1 MRLLLPLERDR
12 NDILKLKYM
21 LGQQDNIN
29 LEVNEKKQV
38 FLRLYGMLYILII
51 AVIIGLGI
59 VYLNSI
65 TNFSVE
71 KIVPNSFLKDST
83 VQEVDLPTVKGTVS
97 PPVDIMKEGK
107 STPELVEKG
116 KTLFSTNCASCHGTE
131 GKGDGVA
138 GASLNPKPRNF
149 HDLNGWK
156 NGAKFSQIYKTLQ
169 EGITGTAMPSFS
181 TLLPEDRIAILHYIR
196 TFTSYPEITDAE
208 LTELD
213 KTYSLSAGIKQ
224 PNQIS
229 VKLAIEKVLQDYKPV
244 EERVKKISET
254 IKSDNS
260 SEGAILFKKISK
272 NVEKSVTTLVSNP
285 KWNEN
290 ENELVK
296 LIGNELIYNGFKTN
310 VYELAPQQVAV
321 LYLYLKNLFETNKT

>member
-1 MRLLLPLERDR
+1 
-12 NDILKLKYM
+12 M

-29 LEVNEKKQV
+29 LEVNDKKQV
-38 FLRLYGMLYILII
+38 YLRLYGMLYILII
-51 AVIIGLGI
+51 VVIVGLGI

-71 KIVPNSFLKDST
+71 KIVPNSFIKDST

-116 KTLFSTNCASCHGTE
+116 KTLFSTNCSSCHGTE

-156 NGAKFSQIYKTLQ
+156 NGPKFSQIYKTLQ
-169 EGITGTAMPSFS
+169 EGITGSAMPSFS
-181 TLLPEDRIAILHYIR
+181 TLLPEDRIAIIHFIR
-196 TFTSYPEITDAE
+196 TLTQYPEVTDAE

-213 KTYSLSAGIKQ
+213 KTYSLSAGVKQ
-224 PNQIS
+224 PNQIPL
-229 VKLAIEKVLQDYKPV
+229 KLAIEKVLQEYKPV

-254 IKSDNS
+254 VNKDS
-260 SEGAILFKKISK
+260 SEGAVLFKKISK
-272 NVEKSVTTLVSNP
+272 NIEKSVTTLVTSS

-296 LIGNELIYNGFKTN
+296 VIGNELLYNGFKTN
-310 VYELAPQQVAV
+310 VYELTPQQVTV
-321 LYLYLKNLFETNKT
+321 LYQYLKNLFETNKT

>member
-1 MRLLLPLERDR
+1 
-12 NDILKLKYM
+12 
-21 LGQQDNIN
+21 
-29 LEVNEKKQV
+29 V
-38 FLRLYGMLYILII
+38 FLRLYGMLYILIL
-51 AVIIGLGI
+51 AVIVGLGI
-59 VYLNSI
+59 IYLNSI

-71 KIVPNSFLKDST
+71 KIVPNSFIKDST
-83 VQEVDLPTVKGTVS
+83 VQEAELPMIKGTVS

-107 STPELVEKG
+107 STPELIEKG
-116 KTLFSTNCASCHGTE
+116 KTLFSTNCSSCHGTD

-138 GASLNPKPRNF
+138 GLSLNPKPRNF

-156 NGAKFSQIYKTLQ
+156 NGTKFSNIYKTLQ
-169 EGITGTAMPSFS
+169 EGITGSAMPSFS
-181 TLLPEDRIAILHYIR
+181 TLLPDDRIAIIHYLR

-213 KTYSLSAGIKQ
+213 KTYSLSAGVKQ
-224 PNQIS
+224 PNQIP

-254 IKSDNS
+254 IKADNS

-272 NVEKSVTTLVSNP
+272 NVEKSVTTLISNQ

-296 LIGNELIYNGFKTN
+296 LVGNELIYNGFKTN
-310 VYELAPQQVAV
+310 VYELTPAQVTV
-321 LYLYLKNLFETNKT
+321 LYQYLKNLFETNKI

>member
-1 MRLLLPLERDR
+1 
-12 NDILKLKYM
+12 M

-38 FLRLYGMLYILII
+38 FLQLYGMLYILIL

-59 VYLNSI
+59 IYLNSI

-71 KIVPNSFLKDST
+71 KIVPNSFLKDSS
-83 VQEVDLPTVKGTVS
+83 VQEVDLPMVKGTVS
-97 PPVDIMKEGK
+97 PPVDIMKVGK

-116 KTLFSTNCASCHGTE
+116 KTLYSTNCSSCHGTE

-138 GASLNPKPRNF
+138 GVSLNPKPRNF
-149 HDLNGWK
+149 YDLNGWK
-156 NGAKFSQIYKTLQ
+156 NGTKLLNIYKTLQ
-169 EGITGTAMPSFS
+169 EGLTGTAMPSFS
-181 TLLPEDRIAILHYIR
+181 TLLPEDRIAVIHYLR

-208 LTELD
+208 LIELD
-213 KTYSLSAGIKQ
+213 KTYSLSAGVKQ
-224 PNQIS
+224 PNQIP
-229 VKLAIEKVLQDYKPV
+229 VKLAIEKVLHDYKPV
-244 EERVKKISET
+244 EERVKKISDT

-272 NVEKSVTTLVSNP
+272 NVEKSVTTLISNQ

-310 VYELAPQQVAV
+310 VYELTPPQVTV
-321 LYLYLKNLFETNKT
+321 LYRYLKNLFETNKV

>member
-1 MRLLLPLERDR
+1 
-12 NDILKLKYM
+12 M

-29 LEVNEKKQV
+29 LEVHEKKQV
-38 FLRLYGMLYILII
+38 FLRLYGMLYILIL
-51 AVIIGLGI
+51 AVIVGLGI
-59 VYLNSI
+59 IYLNSI

-83 VQEVDLPTVKGTVS
+83 VQEAELPMIKGTVS

-107 STPELVEKG
+107 STPELIEKG
-116 KTLFSTNCASCHGTE
+116 KTLFSTNCSSCHGTD

-138 GASLNPKPRNF
+138 GLSLNPKPRNF

-156 NGAKFSQIYKTLQ
+156 NGTKFSNIYKTLQ
-169 EGITGTAMPSFS
+169 EGITGSAMPSFS
-181 TLLPEDRIAILHYIR
+181 TLLPDDRIAIIHYLR

-213 KTYSLSAGIKQ
+213 KTYSLSAGVKQ
-224 PNQIS
+224 PNQIP

-254 IKSDNS
+254 IKADNS

-272 NVEKSVTTLVSNP
+272 NVEKSVTTLISNQ

-296 LIGNELIYNGFKTN
+296 LVGNELIYNGFKTN
-310 VYELAPQQVAV
+310 VYELTPAQVTV
-321 LYLYLKNLFETNKT
+321 LYQYLKNLFETNKI

>member
-1 MRLLLPLERDR
+1 
-12 NDILKLKYM
+12 M

-29 LEVNEKKQV
+29 LEVHEKKQV
-38 FLRLYGMLYILII
+38 FLRLYGMLYILIL
-51 AVIIGLGI
+51 AVIVGLGI
-59 VYLNSI
+59 IYLNSI

-83 VQEVDLPTVKGTVS
+83 VQEVDLPAVKGTVS
-97 PPVDIMKEGK
+97 LPVDIMKEGK
-107 STPELVEKG
+107 STPELIEKG
-116 KTLFSTNCASCHGTE
+116 KTLFSTNCSSCHGTD

-138 GASLNPKPRNF
+138 GLSLNPKPRNF

-156 NGAKFSQIYKTLQ
+156 NGTKFSNIYKTLQ

-181 TLLPEDRIAILHYIR
+181 TLLPDDRIAIIHYLR

-213 KTYSLSAGIKQ
+213 KTYSLSSGVKQ
-224 PNQIS
+224 PNQIP

-254 IKSDNS
+254 IKGDNF

-272 NVEKSVTTLVSNP
+272 NVEKSVTTLISNQR
-285 KWNEN
+285 WNEN

-296 LIGNELIYNGFKTN
+296 LVGNELIYNGFKTN
-310 VYELAPQQVAV
+310 IYELTPAQVTV
-321 LYLYLKNLFETNKT
+321 LYQYLKNLFEINKV